1 MAAARPLSRRKGVSI
16 EVQRR
21 AVGRAAESSAGR
33 ISAPPVPRSQ
43 ALEWM
48 STWRTCGRRWRCP
61 PLEDQYLPGQYQRL
75 VEAGELPDES
85 VDWDQLLED
94 DEEE

>member
-1 MAAARPLSRRKGVSI
+1 MKLVGYGCRSTAEQAQGVSI

-33 ISAPPVPRSQ
+33 ISAPSVPRSQ

-48 STWRTCGRRWRCP
+48 RTWRTCGRRWRCRRSKINI
-61 PLEDQYLPGQYQRL
+61 RL
-75 VEAGELPDES
+75 LNTSD
-85 VDWDQLLED
+85 
-94 DEEE
+94 